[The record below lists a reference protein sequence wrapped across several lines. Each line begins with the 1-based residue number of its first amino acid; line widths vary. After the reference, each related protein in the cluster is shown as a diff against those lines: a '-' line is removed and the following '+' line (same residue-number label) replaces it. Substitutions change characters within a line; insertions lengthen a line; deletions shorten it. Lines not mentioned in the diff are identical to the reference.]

1 MSVHELLAGSGPW
14 WAWAMF
20 IGAAV
25 LLAVIVVIIVLGLT
39 DRL

>member
-20 IGAAV
+20 IGAII
-25 LLAVIVVIIVLGLT
+25 LLAVIVVFIILDLT